1 MLNLTNPPQ
10 FDPEVYTKIPLNDLV
25 VYTMYFLH
33 TQGVAITS
41 EDIISASFTLFPK
54 RFSLVKY
61 PYWPDSAVVSRRWSE
76 CRRKG
81 YLVGSVTNGFKLTPR
96 GFKFA
101 EKVEKVLG
109 GSRPASGRA
118 IPTEMKTRAGKFV
131 RSMET
136 SDAYRDY
143 RKHGKNSKFN
153 DFDVRTML
161 LCTMESPPETLRRN
175 LDQFKDYAEVTGH
188 KDLSAFLEFSEH
200 KFAYL
205 FAPQKKTAAIS
216 SSKGKKAK
224 AKGKK

>member
-10 FDPEVYTKIPLNDLV
+10 FDPEVYTKIALNDLV
-25 VYTMYFLH
+25 VYAMYFLH

-61 PYWPDSAVVSRRWSE
+61 PYWPDAAVVSRRWSE

-81 YLVGSVTNGFKLTPR
+81 YLVGSVANGFKLTPR

-101 EKVEKVLG
+101 EKVENTLG
-109 GSRPASGRA
+109 GTRPVSSRTVPS
-118 IPTEMKTRAGKFV
+118 EMKTRAGKFM
-131 RSMET
+131 RSLEN

-143 RKHGKNSKFN
+143 RKHGKASKFN

-161 LCTMESPPETLRRN
+161 LCTMESPAETLKRN
-175 LDQFKDYAEVTGH
+175 LDQFKDYAEVTGR
-188 KDLSAFLEFSEH
+188 KEASSFLEFTEH
-200 KFAYL
+200 KFAHL
-205 FAPQKKTAAIS
+205 FTPHRKIVVASSVKT
-216 SSKGKKAK
+216 KKAK